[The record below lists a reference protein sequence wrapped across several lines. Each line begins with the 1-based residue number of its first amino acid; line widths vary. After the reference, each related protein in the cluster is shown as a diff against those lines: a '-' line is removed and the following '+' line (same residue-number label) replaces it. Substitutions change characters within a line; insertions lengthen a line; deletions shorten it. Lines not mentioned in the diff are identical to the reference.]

1 MTPRTAGASAA
12 RRLTSARAENRG
24 GEPAIPPVPRT
35 PLVAAGDF
43 GARLPAGAVAEA
55 IAAGLRAGGWPD
67 ADVCLLADDGVA
79 RELEALG
86 FDARLRRARAL
97 VLARR
102 RLAKSTLQARA
113 AFELA
118 TRARQTGVP
127 CYAVTA
133 RNGLD
138 AFDARMLDLQLVI
151 EARDLAALQAA
162 GRRLARQL

>member
-12 RRLTSARAENRG
+12 RRLTSARAENPG

-55 IAAGLRAGGWPD
+55 IAAGLRAGGWPE

-86 FDARLRRARAL
+86 
-97 VLARR
+97 
-102 RLAKSTLQARA
+102 
-113 AFELA
+113 
-118 TRARQTGVP
+118 
-127 CYAVTA
+127 
-133 RNGLD
+133 
-138 AFDARMLDLQLVI
+138 FDARMLDLQLVI

>member
-1 MTPRTAGASAA
+1 
-12 RRLTSARAENRG
+12 
-24 GEPAIPPVPRT
+24 
-35 PLVAAGDF
+35 
-43 GARLPAGAVAEA
+43 
-55 IAAGLRAGGWPD
+55 
-67 ADVCLLADDGVA
+67 
-79 RELEALG
+79 
-86 FDARLRRARAL
+86 
-97 VLARR
+97 VLAQR
-102 RLAKSTLQARA
+102 RLAESTLQASA

-162 GRRLARQL
+162 GRTLARQL

>member
-1 MTPRTAGASAA
+1 MTPRTVGTSAA

-43 GARLPAGAVAEA
+43 GARLPAGAVAAA

-86 FDARLRRARAL
+86 FDVRLRQARAL
-97 VLARR
+97 VLAQR
-102 RLAKSTLQARA
+102 RLAESTLQASA

>member
-1 MTPRTAGASAA
+1 M
-12 RRLTSARAENRG
+12 
-24 GEPAIPPVPRT
+24 
-35 PLVAAGDF
+35 
-43 GARLPAGAVAEA
+43 
-55 IAAGLRAGGWPD
+55 
-67 ADVCLLADDGVA
+67 
-79 RELEALG
+79 
-86 FDARLRRARAL
+86 RRARAL
-97 VLARR
+97 VLAQR
-102 RLAKSTLQARA
+102 RLAESTLQASA

-127 CYAVTA
+127 CYALTA